1 MTSIS
6 SGSKYI
12 DRDSVIP
19 YYYQLKESMKNLI
32 EDNELHEGEQI
43 PSEAELCRDFGVS
56 RTVVRQALN
65 ELVSEGLL
73 TRRKGK
79 GTFVARPK
87 IIGSL
92 MQNLYGFHKDMVG
105 RDLNIQNKI
114 MEYSVVES
122 SKKTSEKLQIN
133 PGEEIFKLVRLRFVN
148 REPIVYVTSYI
159 PCRLCPGL
167 ADEDFSKQSLYATL
181 EEKYGLEIA
190 RSRRTIEAVAAT
202 DDVANLLDIDSG
214 APLLLLKSVSFLKD
228 GTPMEYFEAKHRGD
242 RNGFEVELIR
252 IPGKNIADTLTFRK
266 PNL

>member
-1 MTSIS
+1 MRLHN
-6 SGSKYI
+6 GGHRYI
-12 DRDSVIP
+12 DRSSVIP
-19 YYYQLKESMKNLI
+19 YYYQLKENLKNLI
-32 EDNELHEGEQI
+32 EDHKLPEGEQI
-43 PSEAELCRDFGVS
+43 PSEAELCSDFGVS

-105 RDLNIQNKI
+105 RDLNIQNKVL
-114 MEYSVVES
+114 EFSTVEAG
-122 SKKTSEKLQIN
+122 KKTSEKLQLN
-133 PGEEIFKLVRLRFVN
+133 LGEEIFKLVRLRFIN
-148 REPIVYVTSYI
+148 SEPIVYVTSYI
-159 PCRLCPGL
+159 PCRLCEGL
-167 ADEDFSKQSLYATL
+167 TGEDFSKQSLYTTL

-190 RSRRTIEAVAAT
+190 CSRRTIEAVAAT
-202 DDVANLLDIDSG
+202 DDVANQLDIDSG

-252 IPGKNIADTLTFRK
+252 TPGKNFSDALSFRK
-266 PNL
+266 PNP

>member
-1 MTSIS
+1 MITYN
-6 SGSKYI
+6 SGSKFI

-19 YYYQLKESMKNLI
+19 YYYQLKENLKNLI

-43 PSEAELCRDFGVS
+43 PSENELCRDFGVS

-105 RDLNIQNKI
+105 RDLSIKNKVL
-114 MEYSVVES
+114 EYSVIES
-122 SKKTSEKLQIN
+122 GKKTSEKLQLD
-133 PGEEIFKLVRLRFVN
+133 PGEKIFKLVRLRFVN
-148 REPIVYVTSYI
+148 SEPIVYVTSYI
-159 PCRLCPGL
+159 PYRLCPGL
-167 ADEDFSKQSLYATL
+167 SNEDFSQQSLYTTL

-190 RSRRTIEAVAAT
+190 RSRRTIEAVAAF
-202 DDVANLLDIDSG
+202 DAVATLLDIDSG

-252 IPGKNIADTLTFRK
+252 TPGKNFADALTFRK

>member
-1 MTSIS
+1 MIYKANQTRHIE
-6 SGSKYI
+6 
-12 DRDSVIP
+12 RNSVIP
-19 YYYQLKESMKNLI
+19 YYYQLKENLKNLI
-32 EDNELHEGEQI
+32 EDHELPEGVQI

-92 MQNLYGFHKDMVG
+92 MQNLYGFHKDMAG

-114 MEYSVVES
+114 IDFSVVEAGT
-122 SKKTSEKLQIN
+122 KTSEKLQLSL
-133 PGEEIFKLVRLRFVN
+133 GEKIFKLVRLRFVN
-148 REPIVYVTSYI
+148 SEPIVYVTSYI
-159 PCRLCPGL
+159 PHRLCPGL
-167 ADEDFSKQSLYATL
+167 SGEDFSRQSLYATL
-181 EEKYGLEIA
+181 EEKYGLIIA

-202 DDVANLLDIDSG
+202 DDMADLLDIDPG
-214 APLLLLKSVSFLKD
+214 APLLLLKSVSILYD
-228 GTPMEYFEAKHRGD
+228 NTPVEYFEAKHRGD

-252 IPGKNIADTLTFRK
+252 TPGKNLADTLTFK
-266 PNL
+266 KAEL